1 MRIERLIGLFVLI
14 GSISLALYFFYP
26 EKNKNLELQ
35 NNSKIIESNV
45 KQDTLEA
52 NDFEKFTESDFDFFV
67 YRAHILSSKENA
79 NKLKIK
85 INNGGLPAFV
95 EIFDGNEELF
105 AVYVGPFLSKDDIV
119 NNMNLVQELSESK
132 NGEISRWK
140 L

>member
-1 MRIERLIGLFVLI
+1 MRIERLIGLLVLI
-14 GSISLALYFFYP
+14 GSVSLAMYFFYP

-35 NNSKIIESNV
+35 NNLKIIESNI
-45 KQDTLEA
+45 KKDTLEA
-52 NDFEKFTESDFDFFV
+52 NDFAKFTESDFDFFV
-67 YRAHILSSKENA
+67 YRAHVLSSKENA

-95 EIFDGNEELF
+95 EVFGDKEELF
-105 AVYVGPFLSKDDIV
+105 AVYVGPFLSEDDIV
-119 NNMNLVQELSESK
+119 SNMNLVQKLSESK

>member
-14 GSISLALYFFYP
+14 GSISLAMYFFYP

-35 NNSKIIESNV
+35 NNLKIIESNI
-45 KQDTLEA
+45 KEDTLEA
-52 NDFEKFTESDFDFFV
+52 NDFKKFTESDFDFFV
-67 YRAHILSSKENA
+67 YRAHVLSSKENA

-95 EIFDGNEELF
+95 EVFGDKEELF
-105 AVYVGPFLSKDDIV
+105 AVYVGPFLSEDDIV
-119 NNMNLVQELSESK
+119 SNMNLVQKLSESK